1 MISYLFPPD
10 VDAQAIRWYNFSK
23 NLVKLGYSIDVLKAG
38 MFLDC
43 EGVFVDN
50 VRVFHA
56 TFGPFDFLTNLLKAK
71 IGLGDK
77 YNATLRTKDY
87 FSLGK
92 KSLELSRKLLNSV
105 MVGDY
110 KTEWYP
116 FCALAVKNISLK
128 KYPVLITSQYPLVDS
143 LIGLYIKNRH
153 PNIFWIADIGDPVC
167 APYNSKLKK
176 PIDEHFEKKIVRTA
190 DRVVVT
196 NRNVRLLLSARYGVP
211 KEKIE
216 VITQGF
222 DAERFRVQK
231 ARKDKNKDFTML
243 FSGTFYRGFR
253 EPDNLIEALYRLKHL
268 NFKLQIA
275 GRNELFLRDFDR
287 IKEKVE
293 FLGFVPYE
301 ESLKLQDK
309 ADVLV
314 NISNRQTYQVPGKIY
329 EYIGSKKPILNIV
342 YDKDRDETAWFV
354 KRYRIGVVCENRVE
368 EIKSAV
374 LNLYTAWENNR
385 LPKMFK
391 FDSDELLEF
400 SWQAGV
406 EKLSRI
412 IEEGFSEG

>member
-1 MISYLFPPD
+1 M
-10 VDAQAIRWYNFSK
+10 
-23 NLVKLGYSIDVLKAG
+23 
-38 MFLDC
+38 
-43 EGVFVDN
+43 
-50 VRVFHA
+50 
-56 TFGPFDFLTNLLKAK
+56 
-71 IGLGDK
+71 
-77 YNATLRTKDY
+77 
-87 FSLGK
+87 
-92 KSLELSRKLLNSV
+92 
-105 MVGDY
+105 
-110 KTEWYP
+110 
-116 FCALAVKNISLK
+116 
-128 KYPVLITSQYPLVDS
+128 
-143 LIGLYIKNRH
+143 
-153 PNIFWIADIGDPVC
+153 
-167 APYNSKLKK
+167 
-176 PIDEHFEKKIVRTA
+176 
-190 DRVVVT
+190 
-196 NRNVRLLLSARYGVP
+196 P

-243 FSGTFYRGFR
+243 FSGTFYRSFR
-253 EPDNLIEALYRLKHL
+253 EPDNLIEALYQLKHL
-268 NFKLQIA
+268 NFKLQTA

-287 IKEKVE
+287 IQEKVE
-293 FLGFVPYE
+293 FLGFVSYE
-301 ESLKLQDK
+301 KSLKLQDK

-412 IEEGFSEG
+412 VKEGFSEG